1 MQEKR
6 GVGPVGCAVVGL
18 LVGLSAEAPA
28 WAHHAFSAEFDANR
42 PVKFDKATV
51 TRMEW
56 TNPHV
61 WIYVDV
67 ENPDGTI
74 EAWAIEAGTPNVL
87 FRRGFTNDSLR
98 PGTEIV
104 VDGYQAKDG
113 SRRANGRDVTLPDGR
128 TLFLGS
134 SGTGAPDEL
143 RRDAR

>member
-1 MQEKR
+1 MQGQR
-6 GVGPVGCAVVGL
+6 GVGLVVGAAVGL
-18 LVGLSAEAPA
+18 LVGLVAAPV
-28 WAHHAFSAEFDANR
+28 WAHHAFSAEFDASK
-42 PVKFDKATV
+42 PIKFDKATV
-51 TRMEW
+51 TKMAW

-67 ENPDGTI
+67 EDSDGTVD
-74 EAWAIEAGTPNVL
+74 AWAVEAGTPNVL
-87 FRRGFTNDSLR
+87 FRRGFTKDSLL

-143 RRDAR
+143 RQDAR